1 MQAVSFRAK
10 RGISLCFVTADS
22 RAEGS
27 QSEIPRFARNDRF
40 TAIIQ
45 FEHMG
50 INITTVI
57 FDFGYVLSLPPQ
69 TSDYQKLAALAGIEG
84 RSFEQVYWGQRAD
97 YDRGTIDG
105 PAYWRRVAE
114 AAGREVTPA
123 QIESLI
129 AADIA
134 IWMRANPIMMEWVRA
149 LKTRGLKIA
158 VLSNMPIEMSTHMRQ
173 HAPWFR
179 EFDYVC
185 FSAEVQL
192 AKPEA
197 AIFHACLN
205 VVGSKPGECLFIDDR
220 AENVEAARELGMHVV
235 KFISVEE
242 LAVEVQ
248 TFNLPPPGVAAGTEI
263 ASRPLGMYR
272 GQFKVPD
279 DFNASLPDEVLA
291 LFEGEKPKPA
301 RRTGK
306 SNRRRR

>member
-1 MQAVSFRAK
+1 
-10 RGISLCFVTADS
+10 
-22 RAEGS
+22 
-27 QSEIPRFARNDRF
+27 
-40 TAIIQ
+40 
-45 FEHMG
+45 
-50 INITTVI
+50 
-57 FDFGYVLSLPPQ
+57 
-69 TSDYQKLAALAGIEG
+69 
-84 RSFEQVYWGQRAD
+84 
-97 YDRGTIDG
+97 
-105 PAYWRRVAE
+105 
-114 AAGREVTPA
+114 
-123 QIESLI
+123 
-129 AADIA
+129 
-134 IWMRANPIMMEWVRA
+134 
-149 LKTRGLKIA
+149 
-158 VLSNMPIEMSTHMRQ
+158 
-173 HAPWFR
+173 
-179 EFDYVC
+179 
-185 FSAEVQL
+185 VQL